1 LQCLGGPNV
10 WRETG
15 GKLTRDWE
23 TDEFKAAV
31 TFARGLWDAGLVH
44 PDSASLSGSPAGTV
58 FYAGKMAMWITGFNN
73 VPTVWDRAV
82 GSDPGFKPRVV
93 VPFSHDGKAKPVHF
107 LGPGAQALMAVKK
120 GSPERI
126 KQLLGVLNYLAAPF
140 GTQEYLLLNYGV
152 EGVDFAFDGA
162 GNPVPT
168 KQGSQ
173 DLNVPWK
180 FAMAPPEALYNATSR
195 DYAPVRH
202 EQQAAILPLGIQNPT
217 IGLYSKTDEAQG
229 GALLLKMF
237 DGINQIIFGQASLS
251 TFDGLVS
258 DWRRNGGDQMR
269 GEYEQ
274 AIQASRA

>member
-1 LQCLGGPNV
+1 MSAVEGVQAAAEGPLLEV
-10 WRETG
+10 S
-15 GKLTRDWE
+15 
-23 TDEFKAAV
+23 
-31 TFARGLWDAGLVH
+31 GLVTRY
-44 PDSASLSGSPAGTV
+44 PVPRSLYGTL
-58 FYAGKMAMWITGFNN
+58 
-73 VPTVWDRAV
+73 R
-82 GSDPGFKPRVV
+82 RQEQL
-93 VPFSHDGKAKPVHF
+93 HVH
-107 LGPGAQALMAVKK
+107 A
-120 GSPERI
+120 
-126 KQLLGVLNYLAAPF
+126 
-140 GTQEYLLLNYGV
+140 V
-152 EGVDFAFDGA
+152 EGVDFSFDGA

-251 TFDGLVS
+251 TFDSLVG